1 MITSLISNDNKAPA
15 IDILTS
21 TLRSGK
27 NVFRARITDDLEVK
41 VAGLEYVHKGN
52 IKTVDVSGKSRRADY
67 PSRSTSS
74 NRAITRAG
82 SIRCKKINILDFG
95 TTKN

>member
-27 NVFRARITDDLEVK
+27 NVFRVRITDDLEVK
-41 VAGLEYVHKGN
+41 VAGLKYVHREK
-52 IKTVDVSGKSRRADY
+52 
-67 PSRSTSS
+67 
-74 NRAITRAG
+74 
-82 SIRCKKINILDFG
+82 
-95 TTKN
+95 